1 MILCHT
7 MNDRSKIR
15 PIQFFLPLLSIFFL
29 FYFLYHT
36 FEGDRGVTALLKVKS
51 ELSIVQKE
59 LSEAKILQASLE
71 RRNALLLSSNLDTDM
86 LSIGVGKMFTFHK
99 GIYIDPKVVY
109 DTNLKTTN
117 LMLGFGLKF

>member
-86 LSIGVGKMFTFHK
+86 LDEQVKRLLVMVK
-99 GIYIDPKVVY
+99 PNEYIVIP
-109 DTNLKTTN
+109 
-117 LMLGFGLKF
+117 

>member
-36 FEGDRGVTALLKVKS
+36 FEGDRGVTALIKVNN

-59 LSEAKILQASLE
+59 LSEAKILQTSLE
-71 RRNALLLSSNLDTDM
+71 RSRERYTQASWLVDSDSLIPSHSVDPDRATL
-86 LSIGVGKMFTFHK
+86 VGQ
-99 GIYIDPKVVY
+99 VVY
-109 DTNLKTTN
+109 INLS
-117 LMLGFGLKF
+117 